1 MKRFAVIGLGNFG
14 MALAR
19 ELARLGQK
27 VYAIDANPDKARDA
41 QMHVNQAMVADAT
54 ELENLVAMG
63 IKKVDAAIVS
73 LGGRMDVAT
82 TVVLHLTKLG
92 VPQIVAKALNE
103 DHAEILKRV
112 GATRVIF
119 PEKQAA
125 ARAAERLSSRNVLG
139 YLTLSSGFS
148 VVELAPSINIVG
160 KTLEQLDFSRKYGT
174 QVLAVKEI
182 VPERTIIAPGP
193 DRVIKDSDV
202 LVVMGPEEELRKL
215 KET

>member
-1 MKRFAVIGLGNFG
+1 MRRFAVIGLGNFG
-14 MALAR
+14 MALAKQ
-19 ELARLGQK
+19 LARLGQK
-27 VYAIDANPDKARDA
+27 VYAIDSNPDKAREA
-41 QMHVNQAMVADAT
+41 QIHVNQAMVAEAT
-54 ELENLVAMG
+54 DIENLVAMG
-63 IKKVDAAIVS
+63 IKKVDAAVVS

-92 VPQIVAKALNE
+92 VPEIVAKALSE

-125 ARAAERLSSRNVLG
+125 SRAAERLSSRNVLG

-148 VVELAPSINIVG
+148 IIELAPSINVVG
-160 KTLEQLDFSRKYGT
+160 KSLQQLDLGRKYGV
-174 QVLAVKEI
+174 QILAVKEI
-182 VPERTIIAPGP
+182 VPERTIIAPSP

-202 LVVMGPEEELRKL
+202 LVVMGAEEELRKL